1 MYQRNPFN
9 HKISV
14 DFANRLSNLQPQ
26 QKVRVIVFLHID
38 NGKNCGA
45 RQSPAERKAAIES
58 IRNSAK
64 LAFEYILNII
74 KDFGGHPLSDNPG
87 ALGQIPIEI
96 SAAGVNAL
104 AESDMVKAVLEDQ
117 TIVPSDGTE
126 SNNYP

>member
-26 QKVRVIVFLHID
+26 QKVRVIVFLHLD
-38 NGKNCGA
+38 NGKSCGA

-58 IRNSAK
+58 LRNSAK
-64 LAFEYILNII
+64 NAFEYILNII
-74 KDFGGHPLSDNPG
+74 KDFGGQPLTENPG

-96 SAAGVNAL
+96 CAAGVNAL

-117 TIVPSDGTE
+117 IIEPGDGTE
-126 SNNYP
+126 SHNI

>member
-58 IRNSAK
+58 LRNSAK
-64 LAFEYILNII
+64 HALEYILNII
-74 KDFGGHPLSDNPG
+74 KDFGGQPLTENPG

-96 SAAGVNAL
+96 CAAGVNAL

-126 SNNYP
+126 SDNYP